1 MTKYR
6 FNKIYTILIS
16 CILFAGCAE
25 IILGGTSKTILVSK
39 EERSIGTYVDDT
51 LIKAQL
57 KNEYFSTN
65 EIIFFNV
72 DVEVNEG
79 RVLLTGTVETSDL
92 RVEATKKAWGIDG
105 VTSVINELQISN
117 NDSVLD
123 YADDL
128 VISTKIR
135 AKILLDRNIN
145 NLNFNI
151 ETVNGIV
158 YVLGIA
164 QNQTEVDNI
173 VEIIN
178 SVYGVKEIIDYIRIT
193 ENN

>member
-6 FNKIYTILIS
+6 FYKIYTILIF
-16 CILFAGCAE
+16 CILFVGCE
-25 IILGGTSKTILVSK
+25 EVILGGTSKTILVSK

-193 ENN
+193 ANN

>member
-6 FNKIYTILIS
+6 FYKIYTILIFY
-16 CILFAGCAE
+16 ILFVGCAE
-25 IILGGTSKTILVSK
+25 VILGGASKTILVSK

-193 ENN
+193 ANN